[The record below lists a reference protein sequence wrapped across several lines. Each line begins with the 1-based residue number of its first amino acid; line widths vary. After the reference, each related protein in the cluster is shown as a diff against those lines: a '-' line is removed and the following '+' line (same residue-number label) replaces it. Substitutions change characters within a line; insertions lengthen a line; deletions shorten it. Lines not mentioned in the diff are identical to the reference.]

1 MNLSLPSSTKVNR
14 IIPKNAFYKRFNLNS
29 KQKDIFTHIIKRIQL
44 THTLSPHTIQVP
56 ATQTIEE
63 IQIIKIELRQRTH
76 PKEVLQIIN
85 NTISYPILFYLEYQD
100 QYCYAITLKTTQEKG
115 IYYSDWNQDINFS
128 FTGHNLEIIYESL
141 VKKFISPA
149 PTQQNLQNL
158 VTNHTAKL
166 VLEKEIYK
174 LKQKISKEPQL
185 NRRINLN
192 RELKKLETEY
202 SQL

>member
-1 MNLSLPSSTKVNR
+1 MNFTLPNSTKVNR
-14 IIPKNAFYKRFNLNS
+14 IIPKNAFYKRFNLNP
-29 KQKDIFTHIIKRIQL
+29 KQKDLFTHLIKRIQL
-44 THTLSPHTIQVP
+44 THTISPHTIQVP

-76 PKEVLQIIN
+76 PKEVLQIIDK
-85 NTISYPILFYLEYQD
+85 TISYPILFYLEYQD
-100 QYCYAITLKTTQEKG
+100 QYCYAINLKTTQDKG
-115 IYYSDWNQDINFS
+115 IYYSDWNQTIEFN
-128 FTGHNLEIIYESL
+128 FTGHNLEIIYENL
-141 VKKFISPA
+141 VKQFIN
-149 PTQQNLQNL
+149 PTKTQHNLQNL
-158 VTNHTAKL
+158 VSNHKAKL
-166 VLEKEIYK
+166 ELEKEIYK